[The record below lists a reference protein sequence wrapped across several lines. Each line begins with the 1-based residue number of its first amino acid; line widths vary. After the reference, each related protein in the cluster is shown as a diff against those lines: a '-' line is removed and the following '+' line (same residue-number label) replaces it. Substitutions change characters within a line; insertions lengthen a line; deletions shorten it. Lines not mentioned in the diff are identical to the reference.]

1 MPDLQNEDGIYLT
14 QPAIGN
20 TATIEYN
27 AAPMTDASKTQ
38 TYILHTKGYYEHV
51 RNFTNKPNVAFLNQ
65 FKKPGAFPLYGLS
78 LYKKM
83 NKETMASLV
92 KTN

>member
-1 MPDLQNEDGIYLT
+1 MPDLQKEDGIYLT
-14 QPAIGN
+14 QPTIGN

-27 AAPMTDASKTQ
+27 TAPMTDASKTQ

-51 RNFTNKPNVAFLNQ
+51 RDFKNKPNISFLQQ
-65 FKKPGAFPLYGLS
+65 FKKPNAFPLFGMN

-83 NKETMASLV
+83 SVENF
-92 KTN
+92 KTLAKSN